1 MRSLDKRPLLLAG
14 VDDQR
19 LVALLLDAVDVDAL
33 VEFDDGRGGGA
44 EALVVFFGGRGGV
57 CYSFVWALQGDVG
70 VLDDG
75 GDVFDELGPGF
86 FPFGGVPV
94 EDFVVV
100 GVASSSIFC

>member
-1 MRSLDKRPLLLAG
+1 MRSLDKRPLLLAW
-14 VDDQR
+14 VDNQW
-19 LVALLLDAVDVDAL
+19 LVTLFLDAVDVDAL
-33 VEFDDGRGGGA
+33 VEFDDGWGWGA
-44 EALVVFFGGRGGV
+44 EAFFVLFGGGRGV
-57 CYSFVWALQGDVG
+57 CYSFVRALQGDVG

-100 GVASSSIFC
+100 GVASSSVC

>member
-1 MRSLDKRPLLLAG
+1 MRGFHKRPLPLARF
-14 VDDQR
+14 DDQR
-19 LVALLLDAVDVDAL
+19 LVALFLNAVDVDAL
-33 VEFDDGRGGGA
+33 VQFDDGRGWGS
-44 EALVVFFGGRGGV
+44 EAFVVLFGGGRGV
-57 CYSFVWALQGDVG
+57 CYSFVRALQGDVG

-100 GVASSSIFC
+100 GVASSSVC